1 MVPASEVELWFVREV
16 LPLEAS
22 LMRFLRSSYRN
33 TADAADLRQDVY
45 AELIET
51 AQKQI
56 PNPTKPFVFAVAHNI
71 MIDRMRRERVVP
83 MDTISDIEKLG
94 LASDAPPPDR
104 VVIAR
109 DELRHLRAAIEQLPP
124 RCREIVAM
132 AQIDELSNRKSR
144 PASISMNR
152 LSRITSK
159 RACSYSST
167 FSTAPQSHK
176 EMRREQ
182 HRARDYEERGVCWRP
197 SRGMACASAG
207 FGLEPG
213 RSDCAR
219 CLAGTFT
226 PSPRGLLEA

>member
-1 MVPASEVELWFVREV
+1 
-16 LPLEAS
+16 
-22 LMRFLRSSYRN
+22 MRFLRSSYRD

-132 AQIDELSNRKSR
+132 AQIDELSNREI
-144 PASISMNR
+144 AAR
-152 LSRITSK
+152 LNLDESTV
-159 RACSYSST
+159 SYHLKKGMQLLVDILYGT
-167 FSTAPQSHK
+167 TVPQGNAP
-176 EMRREQ
+176 
-182 HRARDYEERGVCWRP
+182 
-197 SRGMACASAG
+197 
-207 FGLEPG
+207 
-213 RSDCAR
+213 
-219 CLAGTFT
+219 
-226 PSPRGLLEA
+226 